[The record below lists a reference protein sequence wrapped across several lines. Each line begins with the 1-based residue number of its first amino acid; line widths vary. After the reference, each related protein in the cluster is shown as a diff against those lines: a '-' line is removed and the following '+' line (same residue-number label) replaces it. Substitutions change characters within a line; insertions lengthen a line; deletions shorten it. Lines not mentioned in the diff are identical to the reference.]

1 MKKSII
7 LIGVFL
13 FVTMSVWAKQNP
25 KYNPRTE
32 PQIKLPFAPAGYTIS
47 QAEKDCTNRGS
58 SCEFTHGC
66 SQNGYT
72 WVRCQCVDV
81 SKSFFMYID

>member
-32 PQIKLPFAPAGYTIS
+32 PQIQLPFAPAGYTIS
-47 QAEKDCTNRGS
+47 QA
-58 SCEFTHGC
+58 
-66 SQNGYT
+66 
-72 WVRCQCVDV
+72 
-81 SKSFFMYID
+81 